1 MTPPVAAVAGA
12 EPFLVLGVGNEL
24 FTDEGLGCVAATRVG
39 ERAAAE
45 GIEGV
50 AVAVGSTLGLGLLPA
65 LADRRCV
72 LLLDAVLS
80 AGSRPGDVLVLEGD
94 DVPITRQLTMSAHQI
109 GVSEALSAAQFAGC
123 CPPVVV
129 AAGDRRRL
137 LHLHEE
143 LDVALG
149 LLDPVEEQLDRLLRL
164 ERAHDPA
171 ELPDDAELLLRHEDL
186 LTPGAGGVDV
196 HGRDDPLVREVA
208 GQAQLHVPGALELLE
223 DDLVHLG
230 AGL

>member
-24 FTDEGLGCVAATRVG
+24 FTDEGLGCVAATRVA
-39 ERAAAE
+39 ERVAAE

-50 AVAVGSTLGLGLLPA
+50 AVADGSTLGLGLLPA

-129 AAGDRRRL
+129 AAGIVPAVLETGYGLSPAVEASMDALVEAALVILRRWA
-137 LHLHEE
+137 
-143 LDVALG
+143 VGGNATS
-149 LLDPVEEQLDRLLRL
+149 
-164 ERAHDPA
+164 DPA
-171 ELPDDAELLLRHEDL
+171 
-186 LTPGAGGVDV
+186 AG
-196 HGRDDPLVREVA
+196 HRSGRLARTRPPAAV
-208 GQAQLHVPGALELLE
+208 
-223 DDLVHLG
+223 
-230 AGL
+230 